1 VTPEEIADLEDE
13 WSQTAN
19 EAAALGQIGFLPYP
33 LDGFRY
39 LLQMVRPFLP
49 PAHSFLDLGAG
60 IGTKV
65 LIAAQLGYQAMGV
78 EVVPAYL
85 TKAREIGANV
95 AYGDVRSTSVR
106 GFGIVYLNHPLA
118 VADEQADL
126 EARIRAEL
134 SPGAALICVN
144 SPSPKPCGAHW
155 RTIAT
160 TSDQTGYAVQKQGE

>member
-1 VTPEEIADLEDE
+1 
-13 WSQTAN
+13 
-19 EAAALGQIGFLPYP
+19 
-33 LDGFRY
+33 
-39 LLQMVRPFLP
+39 MVRPFLP

-85 TKAREIGANV
+85 SKAREIGANV

-118 VADEQADL
+118 DACEENAL
-126 EARIRAEL
+126 EARVLAEL
-134 SPGAALICVN
+134 SPGAALINVH
-144 SPSPKPCGAHW
+144 SPNDRPRGAHW
-155 RTIAT
+155 RTIAIT
-160 TSDQTGYAVQKQGE
+160 ADQSGYAVQKQGE